1 MRWVHLL
8 VAAVMPLAAALKQDW
23 VFEDETR
30 RQFLVERFAFDADGH
45 LDAELHIAPT
55 SQRPKSSILFVHED
69 ELMEDAAAYFQRPN
83 DASVCILDAQRAAL
97 RMDFDD
103 ESTWKLATSI
113 DRAGFY
119 YVLFAHCGPI
129 DTSVSFSMKAIF
141 KNPDGNYLS
150 AGDASVPLIY
160 LLMSMIFLTFALH
173 WSRVLHANQDHIH
186 HIHYMMAVLIF
197 VKALCL
203 FAESMRFYYMKA
215 HGDTLTSWN
224 VIYYVFMFLKGMM
237 LFVVILLI
245 GTGWS
250 LLKPHLTKYEKHVIF
265 VVLLL
270 QVVNNIAVVVLQES
284 SIGTQAW
291 VGWISFSRASRLVRR
306 DVMHL
311 IDIVCCCAI
320 LFPIVSSIRHL
331 RQTAETDGKA
341 HINLQKLMQFRSFYI
356 AVVTYVYFTR
366 IALYLLAASLPF
378 YCTWISVLVGEMAA
392 LAFYGV
398 TGWKFQPQSQNPYL
412 ALQTN
417 VPLDEFGLDD
427 DEDFDFA
434 KA

>member
-1 MRWVHLL
+1 MRWAVLFLSLL
-8 VAAVMPLAAALKQDW
+8 ALAYGLKQDW
-23 VFEDETR
+23 VFADETR
-30 RQFLVERFAFDADGH
+30 RQFLIERFAFDADGQ
-45 LDAELHIAPT
+45 LEAELHVAPA
-55 SQRPKSSILFVHED
+55 SQLARTSILFVHED
-69 ELMEDAAAYFQRPN
+69 DLMEDAAAYFQRPY
-83 DASVCILDAQRAAL
+83 DAVVCILDAQPATT

-103 ESTWKLATSI
+103 EKTWHIAHPI
-113 DRAGFY
+113 EREGFY
-119 YVLFAHCGPI
+119 YVLFAHCGAP
-129 DTSVSFSMKAIF
+129 DAEVSFSMRAVF

-160 LLMSMIFLTFALH
+160 LLMSIVFLTAGLH
-173 WSRVLHANQDHIH
+173 WARVLHANMAHIH
-186 HIHYMMAVLIF
+186 HIHYMMAVLVS
-197 VKALCL
+197 VKTLSL

-215 HGDTLTSWN
+215 HGDTMTSWN
-224 VIYYVFMFLKGMM
+224 EIYYVFMFLKGIM

-250 LLKPHLTKYEKHVIF
+250 LLKPHLNPSEKQIIF

-270 QVVNNIAVVVLQES
+270 QVLNNIAVVVLQES

-291 VGWISFSRASRLVRR
+291 VGWR

-311 IDIVCCCAI
+311 VDIVCCCAI

-341 HINLQKLMQFRSFYI
+341 HINLQKLTQFRSFYI
-356 AVVTYVYFTR
+356 AVVAYVYFTR

-378 YCTWISVLVGEMAA
+378 NATWISVLVGELAA
-392 LAFYGV
+392 LAFYAV

-417 VPLDEFGLDD
+417 APLDEFGLDD
-427 DEDFDFA
+427 DDDDFGFGPA